1 MQQVEHPSRDERRI
15 NTGALQFDG
24 DWPGIFIRGDEA
36 MTMANNLRA
45 ALMPEYAHLAPKIIG
60 EIVALLETCAVKN
73 H

>member
-1 MQQVEHPSRDERRI
+1 MQHAAHPHRDDRRT

-36 MTMANNLRA
+36 MSMANSLRA
-45 ALMPEYAHLAPKIIG
+45 ALRPEYAHLAPKILEPVI
-60 EIVALLETCAVKN
+60 ALLETCAVKN